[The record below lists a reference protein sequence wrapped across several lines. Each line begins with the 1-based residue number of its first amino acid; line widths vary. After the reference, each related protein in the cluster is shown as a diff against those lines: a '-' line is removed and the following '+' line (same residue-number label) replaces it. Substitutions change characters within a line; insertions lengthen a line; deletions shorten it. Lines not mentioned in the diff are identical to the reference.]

1 MTDVTPAPFTMMGD
15 PDAAACEG
23 DACLIPGV
31 AEFSVAEFSVVKS
44 GVVESG
50 VVESAALPT
59 QNGQ

>member
-31 AEFSVAEFSVVKS
+31 VKS

>member
-31 AEFSVAEFSVVKS
+31 AEFSVVKS